1 MHTPCDVP
9 TCRSGTDAGPP
20 PSNNQ
25 HTEQTAESRCS
36 QPRPFLTLSMT
47 EALSQSAG
55 CVWRRERLA
64 SWGEALF
71 AAQGVKQREGGSQ
84 KTLVINKKKRKKI
97 SFSNGDERSNRC
109 EEHLEAALSLF
120 EGLEAGRSK
129 AGLESRLWVWS
140 KQLLELFYHLPHRL
154 EVGLPGPP
162 ARSGPPGP
170 PVGRVLAEEDVRW
183 RREARSKPDTALA
196 QAEGGAH
203 PGWVEAGGERGQVL
217 LGQGIVEAQDAAE
230 EIQEHADAFDLR
242 GDGAKRLLGPA
253 IHGRE
258 GGA

>member
-1 MHTPCDVP
+1 M
-9 TCRSGTDAGPP
+9 
-20 PSNNQ
+20 
-25 HTEQTAESRCS
+25 
-36 QPRPFLTLSMT
+36 
-47 EALSQSAG
+47 
-55 CVWRRERLA
+55 
-64 SWGEALF
+64 
-71 AAQGVKQREGGSQ
+71 
-84 KTLVINKKKRKKI
+84 
-97 SFSNGDERSNRC
+97 
-109 EEHLEAALSLF
+109 EAALSLF

-258 GGA
+258 GGAQSLEPESTRTVGRAHT